1 MKKLILTVVAVGLAM
16 VMVTDASAGIFR
28 WRRRAAPVYVQPA
41 PAATAQVQPGYR
53 TYSYQPAAPTVR
65 YQTRSRGTGGRAYE
79 SAINKA
85 LGRGF

>member
-41 PAATAQVQPGYR
+41 PAATAQVQPGR
-53 TYSYQPAAPTVR
+53 TFSYEPAAPVVR
-65 YQTRSRGTGGRAYE
+65 YQMRGRNGGGGPAYTN
-79 SAINKA
+79 AINKS
-85 LGRGF
+85 LGRY

>member
-1 MKKLILTVVAVGLAM
+1 MKKLMLTAVAVGLAM

-53 TYSYQPAAPTVR
+53 AFSYEPAPAAPVYRT
-65 YQTRSRGTGGRAYE
+65 YGTNTGGKAYTN
-79 SAINKA
+79 AINKS

>member
-1 MKKLILTVVAVGLAM
+1 MKKLMLTVVAVGLAM
-16 VMVTDASAGIFR
+16 VMVADASAGIFG

-53 TYSYQPAAPTVR
+53 AFSYEPAAPVVR
-65 YQTRSRGTGGRAYE
+65 YQAAGRATGGRAYE